1 MSKVNAN
8 GLTEAE
14 FLAQYNPGDYERPSV
29 TVDMI
34 VLRMKKD
41 LSCMQI
47 LLIKRK
53 DHPCIDEWAL
63 PGGFINMDES
73 AYEAAARELE
83 EETGLKDVYLEQL
96 YTMSQPNRDPRMR
109 IIDISYIALLPYDSD
124 KTVVAGDDAADAKWF
139 DIEFDINM
147 LKIKND
153 DALIVYTLDEKIFT
167 NGNVKTKNYVP
178 VLASEDALAFDHEYI
193 VLEGLSRL
201 RNKVLYTDVAFGLM
215 PKRFTLPDLQKVY
228 EVILGK
234 PLYKTNF
241 RGKMTDKVTE
251 LVVREKSITN
261 NRLSK
266 TYRYNGGI

>member
-1 MSKVNAN
+1 MSKLNAN

-14 FLAQYNPGDYERPSV
+14 FLEQYNPGDYERPSV
-29 TVDMI
+29 TVDMM

-83 EETGLKDVYLEQL
+83 EETGLKDVYMEQL
-96 YTMSQPNRDPRMR
+96 YTMTKPNRDPRMR
-109 IIDISYIALLPYDSD
+109 VIDIAYIALLPYDTN
-124 KTVVAGDDAADAKWF
+124 KIVTAGDDAADAKWF
-139 DIEFDINM
+139 DIFFNEQTLM
-147 LKIKND
+147 LTND
-153 DALIVYTLDEKIFT
+153 ETTIVYRLDEKLFA
-167 NGNVKTKNYVP
+167 NGNLSIKNYIP
-178 VLASEDALAFDHEYI
+178 VFSSGEELAFDHEEI
-193 VLEGLSRL
+193 ILEGLSRL
-201 RNKVLYTDVAFGLM
+201 RNKVLHTDVAFGFM
-215 PKRFTLPDLQKVY
+215 PARFTLPDLQKVY

-234 PLYKTNF
+234 SLYKTNF
-241 RGKMTDKVTE
+241 REKIAGKVTE
-251 LVVREKSITN
+251 LVIREKPITS
-261 NRLSK
+261 NRSSK